1 MVTNEIP
8 EIDIKKELP
17 KINDKGYI
25 KTLRNADTGVGKT
38 LETELGI
45 NENNNPK
52 GDLIY
57 KGKIVELKAQ
67 RKDTSSN
74 ITLFT
79 FEPRYKKYSDAEL
92 LKKCGYKDKD
102 GRTGLKITMKV
113 GMVNAQGFTLKVDKT
128 EKKINIVKVD
138 KGKEEIVWSYTFKEI
153 QDKLENKLANNL
165 LIVLADSEKRVDG
178 FEYFNYNKSYFLTKL
193 SAEKFAKLIDEGK
206 MVVEFRMHLK
216 PSGVAR
222 NHGTGFRLN
231 EKHMVGLYEQKEVIM

>member
-1 MVTNEIP
+1 MARDEIP

-17 KINDKGYI
+17 KIKDKGYI
-25 KTLRNADTGVGKT
+25 KTLRNADTGIGKT

-45 NENNNPK
+45 VENNNPK

-67 RKDTSSN
+67 RKETSSN

-92 LKKCGYKDKD
+92 LKKWGYKDRD

-113 GMVNAQGFTLKVDKT
+113 GTINAQGFSLQVD
-128 EKKINIVKVD
+128 EENKKINIIRTD
-138 KGKEEIVWSYTFKEI
+138 KGKEEIIWSYTFKEV
-153 QDKLENKLANNL
+153 QEKLQTKLAANL
-165 LIVLADSEKRVDG
+165 LIVLADTEKRVDG
-178 FEYFNYNKSYFLTKL
+178 FEYFHYNEAYLLTDL

-216 PSGVAR
+216 PSGAAR

-231 EKHMVGLYEQKEVIM
+231 EKHMVDLYEEKEIIM